1 MWEHCYDSALAGK
14 AVSEEDCQHRQR
26 HRLEDLPGTCEER
39 SPPELGNWT
48 AFAHFF
54 GPKVSGDKAV
64 TNGDK
69 LGGMEF
75 ACFSG
80 LKTESRAQRAPDFDR
95 KQANLEAQ
103 APHLPSDTKKQTF
116 RSPF

>member
-1 MWEHCYDSALAGK
+1 MSQAETLAGCRVTSK
-14 AVSEEDCQHRQR
+14 VLDWLSCRGK
-26 HRLEDLPGTCEER
+26 PYEER
-39 SPPELGNWT
+39 SPPELGNWA

-54 GPKVSGDKAV
+54 GPKVSGDEAV

-80 LKTESRAQRAPDFDR
+80 QKTESRARRASTSESGGSGTTL
-95 KQANLEAQ
+95 AV
-103 APHLPSDTKKQTF
+103 
-116 RSPF
+116 

>member
-1 MWEHCYDSALAGK
+1 MRRAGCTLHTSSGCK
-14 AVSEEDCQHRQR
+14 SKVLG
-26 HRLEDLPGTCEER
+26 RLSCRGKTLRRTKSR
-39 SPPELGNWT
+39 NWA

-54 GPKVSGDKAV
+54 GPKVSGDEVV

-80 LKTESRAQRAPDFDR
+80 LKTESRA
-95 KQANLEAQ
+95 K
-103 APHLPSDTKKQTF
+103 
-116 RSPF
+116 

>member
-1 MWEHCYDSALAGK
+1 MCLAAGSADGQFFPTLGSVTK
-14 AVSEEDCQHRQR
+14 AVTSSAGCRVEQTSAGCHVTSKVLGRLSR
-26 HRLEDLPGTCEER
+26 HGRTKSL
-39 SPPELGNWT
+39 ELGNLA

-54 GPKVSGDKAV
+54 GPKESGDEAV

-80 LKTESRAQRAPDFDR
+80 LKTESRA
-95 KQANLEAQ
+95 
-103 APHLPSDTKKQTF
+103 T
-116 RSPF
+116 